1 MGQQSTGAAKL
12 KWYIKETGRL
22 LLDMTFDTI
31 GFGFTMA
38 KQTPVA
44 IFILVI
50 AVTIIGMS
58 TFFIDSIPNLL
69 SISGPLTIV
78 IDVLVTVAKVF
89 FLEVHV
95 FLIGLHYIDPALVV
109 PGVPHLDGITDAQ
122 FRAALIPLP
131 TVCRLYNTPSKI
143 TIALSRLALNAE
155 TCPARRYV
163 KPYPPI
169 YRLGHVLQYT
179 YFGSADPDLG
189 IPGYNCKGEADIGLS
204 DLICIGL
211 NSGLIVLI
219 LLVLFIVAIL
229 IGSYRNSI
237 RDLFKLSVM
246 LIWDSL
252 VYIEKSIARLLDWI
266 GF

>member
-1 MGQQSTGAAKL
+1 MARDSGAARL

-22 LLDMTFDTI
+22 LLDMTFDTV
-31 GFGFTMA
+31 GFGMTMVTQA
-38 KQTPVA
+38 PVA

-50 AVTIIGMS
+50 AIMIIGTS
-58 TFFIDSIPNLL
+58 SFFIDSIPTLL
-69 SISGPLTIV
+69 SISGPLTVV
-78 IDVLVTVAKVF
+78 IDVLVEVARLF

-95 FLIGLHYIDPALVV
+95 FLVGIHYIVPSLVV
-109 PGVPHLDGITDAQ
+109 PGVPHLNEITDAQ

-131 TVCRLYNTPSKI
+131 TVCTLYNTPAKI
-143 TIALSRLALNAE
+143 SVALSRLALNAE

-163 KPYPPI
+163 KPYPPL
-169 YRLGHVLQYT
+169 YRFGHVLQYT

-211 NSGLIVLI
+211 NSGLLVLV
-219 LLVLFIVAIL
+219 LLVLFIVAIIL
-229 IGSYRNSI
+229 GSYRNSI
-237 RDLFKLSVM
+237 RDLLKLSAM
-246 LIWDSL
+246 AIWDNL
-252 VYIEKSIARLLDWI
+252 VYIEKSVARILAWI